1 MSQILG
7 YLFLLK
13 MALIWSATHKTEAH
27 TLVTLLKGNC
37 VNIIGKNL
45 NINICKC
52 FIRAVQFIQRINPS
66 VP

>member
-7 YLFLLK
+7 CLFSLK
-13 MALIWSATHKTEAH
+13 MTLIWSATLKTEAH
-27 TLVTLLKGNC
+27 ALVTLLKGNC

-45 NINICKC
+45 NTSICKC
-52 FIRAVQFIQRINPS
+52 FIRALQFIQRINPS